1 MGFLSMLGSIDHR
14 QQAVGSNPVSQEN
27 TNMIYDFHLTDE
39 LRWTPEAEAKLK
51 NVPFFARSQ
60 ARQRV
65 ESMARESEVSVVTA
79 ELVEQVRLSVGQ

>member
-1 MGFLSMLGSIDHR
+1 
-14 QQAVGSNPVSQEN
+14 
-27 TNMIYDFHLTDE
+27 MIYDFHLTDE

-51 NVPFFARSQ
+51 NVLFFARSQ

-65 ESMARESEVSVVTA
+65 EGIARESELRVVTA

>member
-1 MGFLSMLGSIDHR
+1 
-14 QQAVGSNPVSQEN
+14 
-27 TNMIYDFHLTDE
+27 MIYDFHLTDE

-65 ESMARESEVSVVTA
+65 EEIARAAEVGVVTP
-79 ELVEQVRLSVGQ
+79 ELVEQVRLAVGQ

>member
-1 MGFLSMLGSIDHR
+1 
-14 QQAVGSNPVSQEN
+14 
-27 TNMIYDFHLTDE
+27 MIYDFHLTDE

-65 ESMARESEVSVVTA
+65 EEMARASEITVVTP
-79 ELVEQVRLSVGQ
+79 ELVEQVRLTVGQ

>member
-1 MGFLSMLGSIDHR
+1 
-14 QQAVGSNPVSQEN
+14 
-27 TNMIYDFHLTDE
+27 MIYDFHLTDE

-65 ESMARESEVSVVTA
+65 EEMARASEIAVVTP
-79 ELVEQVRLSVGQ
+79 ELVEQVRLIVGQ